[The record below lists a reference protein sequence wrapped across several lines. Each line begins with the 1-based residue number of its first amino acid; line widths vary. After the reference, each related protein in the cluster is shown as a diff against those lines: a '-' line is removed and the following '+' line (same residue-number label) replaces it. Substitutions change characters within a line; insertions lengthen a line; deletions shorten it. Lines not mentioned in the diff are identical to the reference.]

1 MLDHRDSRPYFR
13 KNIAGV
19 LVALAQARP
28 DWIECL
34 IAVGASFELDAGDI
48 QCMPRVALCCACRR
62 ERDGRRLLIDE

>member
-13 KNIAGV
+13 GNIAGV
-19 LVALAQARP
+19 LIALAQARP

-48 QCMPRVALCCACRR
+48 QRMPRVALAVRVV
-62 ERDGRRLLIDE
+62 ENETVDGY